1 MKLIVVI
8 LHDVSPLHR
17 ILPFRK
23 LCHPIL
29 VCASYAL
36 LIFAPSAG
44 DAIVGRLWFALDTV
58 AMPALMVSQTVR
70 GICNLLRD
78 WKRVSSEALR
88 DVFTC
93 L

>member
-1 MKLIVVI
+1 MM
-8 LHDVSPLHR
+8 SPHCVE

-29 VCASYAL
+29 VCAPYAL
-36 LIFAPSAG
+36 SIFAPSEG
-44 DAIVGRLWFALDTV
+44 DAIVGRLWFTLDIV
-58 AMPALMVSQTVR
+58 VMPDLMVSHTGR
-70 GICNLLRD
+70 GICNFLRD
-78 WKRVSSEALR
+78 WNRVSSEVLR

>member
-1 MKLIVVI
+1 MM
-8 LHDVSPLHR
+8 SPHCVEIR
-17 ILPFRK
+17 PFRK

-36 LIFAPSAG
+36 LIFAPSEG
-44 DAIVGRLWFALDTV
+44 DAIVGRLWFTLDMV
-58 AMPALMVSQTVR
+58 AMPALMVSHTGR
-70 GICNLLRD
+70 GICSLLRD
-78 WKRVSSEALR
+78 WNRVSSEVLR